1 MTAARPVAAPVP
13 VPAVEQQV
21 AFDMVRRAL
30 PVAPLLMGACALG
43 WGLDGALS
51 SGFAIAL
58 VLANL
63 ALSAVLLATAAKLG
77 LAVLMAA
84 ALGGYV
90 VRLALVTAAVLLVKD
105 LAWVAMVPLGL
116 TIIVTHLG
124 LLFWET
130 RHVSLSLAYP
140 GLKPG
145 RG

>member
-1 MTAARPVAAPVP
+1 MRSFDPTLAAAEHR
-13 VPAVEQQV
+13 AVEQEV
-21 AFDMVRRAL
+21 AFDMVRRAIPAV
-30 PVAPLLMGACALG
+30 PVLLLLAGLG
-43 WGLDGALS
+43 WGVDGALS
-51 SGFAIAL
+51 SGYAVAL

-63 ALSAVLLATAAKLG
+63 ALSAVLLATAARISLV
-77 LAVLMAA
+77 VLMAA

-105 LAWVAMVPLGL
+105 QAWVEMVPLGL

-124 LLFWET
+124 LLVWET